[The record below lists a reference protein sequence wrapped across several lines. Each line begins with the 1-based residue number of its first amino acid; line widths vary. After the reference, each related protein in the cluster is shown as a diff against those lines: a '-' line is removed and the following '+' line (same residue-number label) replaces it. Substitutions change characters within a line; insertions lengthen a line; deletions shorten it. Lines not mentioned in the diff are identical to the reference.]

1 MKKVLSLLVVC
12 AAVSAAHCDEVKD
25 EILLQTK
32 STTMAFRKEGNR
44 WLVLHYGEKIP
55 AMQDARTLAWRPR
68 YLAENHL
75 GFRLPVTYTTYGD
88 TGVTAGLNKHGGLAV
103 QHADG
108 TLSTYLRAVKAE
120 TVADAPGATHLVLT
134 LKDEV
139 YPFYVKQH
147 FRAIES
153 CDVIE
158 TWVELRNDEP
168 DAVRL
173 TRMAS
178 FALGF
183 PMLGKEFYVQHQPGQ
198 WGGENQLV
206 ETTLESSE
214 IVSFGSRG
222 GVRDAWGNNASVM
235 LSIGGKATETS
246 GKVFG
251 GVLCWSGM
259 WGISVFRD
267 QVDGIEICA
276 GADTSA
282 GAYVLDAGKSVTL
295 PKFAFTYSTAG
306 KGQISR
312 NIHKWAREWQLPN
325 GKALRPILLN
335 SWEGSY
341 FSFTEKTLH
350 DMMDGVKFMGGELF
364 VLDDGWFGLGGFA
377 RDDQGKDPNGMGKVG
392 LGDWVINPL
401 KLPNGLNGL
410 CKEANKRGLEFGFW
424 VEPEMVNRRSALFE
438 GHTNWVVR
446 EKTRPLNM
454 GRHRSQT
461 VLDYTNPA
469 VRENI
474 YNQLTALY
482 KDIPNLRYIKWD
494 ANVDM
499 MNVGSP
505 YLDAKHQ
512 ANFAFDYTTGLYDLL
527 GKLRAEYP
535 KVDIQAC
542 ASGGGR
548 CDYGFLKYAD
558 EFWASDDTDARERVF
573 IQWGASQFY
582 PACTMAAHVTVV
594 PNHQSGRVL
603 PLKYRFDVAMSGRM
617 GFELHP
623 KDLSAEDISFAQQA
637 VKDYKRIR
645 PTVQQGDLYRLV
657 SPYGNNYASLMYVN
671 EDKTHAVVFVW
682 GFVRSI
688 SREFP
693 SPILLQGLDPLKNY
707 RVKEINRVAK
717 ARTHI
722 PMNGKVASGA
732 ALQAMGLQVAL
743 RNDYDSAVLELTAE

>member
-1 MKKVLSLLVVC
+1 MKKILLLLVAG
-12 AAVSAAHCDEVKD
+12 AALVVAHGEEVRD
-25 EILLQTK
+25 GILLQTK
-32 STTMAFRKEGNR
+32 STTMAFRQEGGR
-44 WLVLHYGEKIP
+44 WLVSHYGEKIP
-55 AMQDARTLAWRPR
+55 TLRDVQTLAWRPR
-68 YLAENHL
+68 YLGENHL
-75 GFRLPVTYTTYGD
+75 GYRLPVTYATYGD

-120 TVADAPGATHLVLT
+120 TVADAPGTTHLVLT

-139 YPFYVKQH
+139 YPFYVTQH

-153 CDVIE
+153 CDVVE
-158 TWVELRNDEP
+158 TWVEIKNDEP
-168 DAVRL
+168 GAVRL

-183 PMLGKEFYVQHQPGQ
+183 PTLGDEFHVQHQPGQ
-198 WGGENQLV
+198 WGGESQLV
-206 ETTLESSE
+206 ETTLERGE
-214 IVSFGSRG
+214 TVDFGSRG

-235 LSIGGKATETS
+235 LSIGGKATETT
-246 GKVFG
+246 GRVFG

-259 WGISVFRD
+259 WGITVYRD

-282 GAYVLDAGKSVTL
+282 GAYVLDAGRSIKL
-295 PKFAFTYSTAG
+295 PKFAFTYSAAG

-312 NIHKWAREWQLPN
+312 NVHKWAREWQLPN

-335 SWEGSY
+335 SWEGAY
-341 FSFTEKTLH
+341 FTFTEQTLH
-350 DMMDGVKFMGGELF
+350 DMMDGVKTMGGELF
-364 VLDDGWFGLGGFA
+364 VLDDGWFGRGKYA
-377 RDDQGKDPNGMGKVG
+377 RDEKNQATVG
-392 LGDWVINPL
+392 LGDWTINPA
-401 KLPNGLNGL
+401 KLPNGLVGL
-410 CKEANKRGLEFGFW
+410 SHAAKQRGLDFGFW
-424 VEPEMVNRRSALFE
+424 VEPEMVCRRSELFE
-438 GHTNWVVR
+438 AHPDWVIGERTRKTNF
-446 EKTRPLNM
+446 
-454 GRHRSQT
+454 GRAKSQT
-461 VLDYTNPA
+461 VLDYANPA

-474 YNQLTALY
+474 YNQLNALY
-482 KDIPNLRYIKWD
+482 KDVPLLRYVKWD

-505 YLDAKHQ
+505 YLDAAHQ
-512 ANFAFDYTTGLYDLL
+512 ANFAFDYTMGVYDLL
-527 GKLRAEYP
+527 ARLRTAYP
-535 KVDIQAC
+535 NVDIQAC

-558 EFWASDDTDARERVF
+558 EFWTSDDTDARERVF

-582 PACTMAAHVTVV
+582 PACTMAAHVTAV
-594 PNHQSGRVL
+594 PNHQTGRVL

-623 KDLSAEDISFAQQA
+623 KDLSADDLAFAQQA
-637 VKDYKRIR
+637 VTDYKRIR

-657 SPYGNNYASLMYVN
+657 SPYDGNYASLMYVN
-671 EDKTHAVVFVW
+671 EAKTHAVVFVW
-682 GFVRSI
+682 GLVRSV
-688 SREFP
+688 SRDYP
-693 SPILLQGLDPLKNY
+693 SPIRLQGLDPAKAY
-707 RVKEINRVAK
+707 RVKEINRVPK

-722 PMNGKVASGA
+722 PMNDKVAGGA

-743 RNDYDSAVLELTAE
+743 RSDYDSAVLELTAE